1 MDEVLQKKL
10 QKAKQASRDMLKVT
24 TETKNKALLA
34 ISQAL
39 QEYRFDI
46 IEANQRDIAIAKE
59 NHMSLAMID
68 RLLLDEERIHAMA
81 LDVKKLVKL
90 DDPVGDVIREIQRP
104 NGLVI
109 KQVRVPIGVFG
120 IIYES
125 RPNVT
130 IDIACLCIK
139 SGNVCILKG
148 GKEALQSNQVLTKII
163 QSAICDILPEGTV
176 QLIENTDRSMVTQ
189 LITANDYVDVVVPRG
204 GKGLIDH
211 VVHHATVPVIET
223 GAGNCHLYID
233 QEADMKKA
241 IDIAVNAKIQ
251 RPSVCNAIE
260 TILVHQKIADKFL
273 PAMVKAFDNRVEIR
287 GDQQTQNIIH
297 CQAATQQDYATEYD
311 DYIVAVKIVD
321 SVEEAID
328 HIYKY
333 STKHSECIV
342 TENQETA
349 NLFLMALDSACVYHN
364 ASTRFSDGGEFGFG
378 AELGISTQKLH
389 ARGPLA
395 LLEMTSFQYR
405 IYGQGQIRE

>member
-1 MDEVLQKKL
+1 MDKILEKQLILAKK
-10 QKAKQASRDMLKVT
+10 ASRQMLQINT
-24 TETKNKALLA
+24 DTKNKALNC

-39 QEYRFDI
+39 LSHIPDI
-46 IEANQRDIAIAKE
+46 IEANQRDIQKAND
-59 NHMSLAMID
+59 NHMSTAMID
-68 RLLLDEERIHAMA
+68 RLLLDEERITHIAR
-81 LDVKKLVKL
+81 DVKKLTTL
-90 DDPVGDVIREIQRP
+90 NDPIGDIIREIHRP
-104 NGLVI
+104 NGLLI

-130 IDIACLCIK
+130 VDIACLCIK
-139 SGNVCILKG
+139 SSNVCILKG
-148 GKEALQSNQVLTKII
+148 GKEALESNKILTRII
-163 QSAICDILPEGTV
+163 QDAIVDLLPYGTI
-176 QLIENTDRSMVTQ
+176 QLIENTDRSIVSQ
-189 LITANDYVDVVVPRG
+189 LITANEYVDVVVPRG